1 MRKPTAATIA
11 VTAVISAG
19 AGATATSAAKPAPAR
34 PSADRVSI
42 DRVST
47 DRVSIDRHAAH
58 AERDRSGT
66 RTTVQRLDRSSPD
79 RTHGMEAGR

>member
-1 MRKPTAATIA
+1 MRKLTAATIA

-19 AGATATSAAKPAPAR
+19 AGAAATSAANPAPTR
-34 PSADRVSI
+34 P
-42 DRVST
+42 ST
-47 DRVSIDRHAAH
+47 DRVSIDRHAAR